1 MLLCTRF
8 SALQRRTC
16 LRVYA
21 AIDQHHLLNRRNKQ
35 QTATATARSDKTSL
49 SAALEPRNWSQQAAD
64 ITDNLLDVSK
74 YKSLAVYAEVK
85 LAEAL
90 DRAAKVQP
98 DTVNEDGELLPNSLK
113 TAVCFQ
119 VHEESKT

>member
-1 MLLCTRF
+1 MFKISLLSSTAGKPYG
-8 SALQRRTC
+8 SP
-16 LRVYA
+16 
-21 AIDQHHLLNRRNKQ
+21 DSGGSGHSKRNKQ